1 MARSQNCQFR
11 EGDLEWFAGSPMH
24 VHLSSFFLS
33 AMLDHAR
40 LDAEMQLSAV
50 LQTYGNEVE
59 RMIDM
64 VREEE
69 EPAQLVNIYKSCSFA
84 HAPRNVK
91 MAMLDII
98 VIMVAAAG
106 GSGGRK
112 EFEAMIAY
120 LFGSTFIGQLEE
132 PSLFWGKVHLSFHK
146 AVRGPCGRRNSFRS
160 KNRGRNRGPPKKVV
174 TGEPHDHY
182 MTTENHG
189 GGTEV
194 EVGGLRDAMVGELK
208 PPGTPQ
214 GYKPQMQPPPVVVEG
229 HWRPERLSAVWWHR
243 PRGC

>member
-40 LDAEMQLSAV
+40 LYAEMQLSTV

-69 EPAQLVNIYKSCSFA
+69 EPAQLVNIFKSLSFA

-91 MAMLDII
+91 RAILDII

-112 EFEAMIAY
+112 EFEAV
-120 LFGSTFIGQLEE
+120 
-132 PSLFWGKVHLSFHK
+132 P
-146 AVRGPCGRRNSFRS
+146 
-160 KNRGRNRGPPKKVV
+160 
-174 TGEPHDHY
+174 
-182 MTTENHG
+182 
-189 GGTEV
+189 
-194 EVGGLRDAMVGELK
+194 
-208 PPGTPQ
+208 
-214 GYKPQMQPPPVVVEG
+214 
-229 HWRPERLSAVWWHR
+229 
-243 PRGC
+243 